1 MDLGLKGKKALVSGS
16 TRGIGRRITE
26 ALLAEG
32 CAVAIGSRKQA
43 DVDKALGELSS
54 KGTVV
59 GSELDVANADSY
71 KAWIAKSAEQLGG
84 IDIFVHNVSG
94 GGGMEGEKSWYNV
107 FETDVMGAGRGV
119 EAATPFLKE
128 SGVGSVIFIGTTAA
142 VETFMAPMAYNALKA
157 GLVTYAKQLSQAL
170 GPANIRVNVVCPGPI
185 YFAGGAWE
193 NIEKHA
199 PDMYKAHLAIQP
211 NGRFGTPE
219 EVATA
224 VTFLASPAASWI
236 TGVNLI
242 VDGGYTKR
250 VQL

>member
-107 FETDVMGAGRGV
+107 FETDVMGAVRGV

-170 GPANIRVNVVCPGPI
+170 GKHPCQRRLPRADLLRRRSVGKYREARARHVQGAPRDPAQRPFRHP
-185 YFAGGAWE
+185 
-193 NIEKHA
+193 
-199 PDMYKAHLAIQP
+199 
-211 NGRFGTPE
+211 
-219 EVATA
+219 
-224 VTFLASPAASWI
+224 
-236 TGVNLI
+236 
-242 VDGGYTKR
+242 
-250 VQL
+250 